1 MSSFSIAGERTRISS
16 VIRLQKGSLQAAHPC
31 GKLHAGTGVRRDGR
45 WGVASFPSV
54 QCVSSPRSL
63 LIRKIEEVER
73 ERILLVCL
81 ESLAVVREMFLT
93 RGENNVCLVIF
104 TVLLRSSSSVS
115 F

>member
-1 MSSFSIAGERTRISS
+1 MWEA
-16 VIRLQKGSLQAAHPC
+16 PC
-31 GKLHAGTGVRRDGR
+31 GDRSEEGR
-45 WGVASFPSV
+45 ALGRCFLPISAVCQLTEVTSDS
-54 QCVSSPRSL
+54 
-63 LIRKIEEVER
+63 KIEEVER